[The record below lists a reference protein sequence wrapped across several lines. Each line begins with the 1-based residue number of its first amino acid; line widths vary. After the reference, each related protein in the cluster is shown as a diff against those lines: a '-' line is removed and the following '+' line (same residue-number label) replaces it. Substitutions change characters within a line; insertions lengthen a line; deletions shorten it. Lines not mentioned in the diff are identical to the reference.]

1 MTESEGKTLAE
12 RYCSGAEH
20 CCLEV
25 RQMLERRKAES
36 TDIERI
42 IKYLIKEGYIDES
55 RYAAAFVHDKVRFAK
70 WGRAKIAQA
79 LWQKRIP
86 AGVAD
91 EALASIDEDEYMAAL
106 KDVVASRYRQ
116 TKGAAEYERK
126 MKTMKSVCSRG
137 YEPALV
143 RRVLS
148 MSDTPDIDCKL

>member
-25 RQMLERRKAES
+25 RAMLERHKAES
-36 TDIERI
+36 GDIDRI
-42 IKYLIKEGYIDES
+42 IKHLITEGYIDES
-55 RYAAAFVHDKVRFAK
+55 RYSRAFVHDKVRFAK

-86 AGVAD
+86 QGIAD
-91 EALASIDEDEYMAAL
+91 DELASIDEDEYMAAL
-106 KDVVASRYRQ
+106 KDVVQSRYRQ
-116 TKGAAEYERK
+116 TKGATEYERK
-126 MKTMKSVCSRG
+126 MKTMKTVCSRG

-143 RRVLS
+143 RKV
-148 MSDTPDIDCKL
+148 MNTYE

>member
-20 CCLEV
+20 CCQEV
-25 RQMLERRKAES
+25 RQMLERHKAENA
-36 TDIERI
+36 DIERI
-42 IKYLIKEGYIDES
+42 IRHLVKEGYIDES

-70 WGRAKIAQA
+70 WGRVKIAQA

-86 AGVAD
+86 SGVAD
-91 EALASIDEDEYMAAL
+91 EALATIDEDEYMAAL

-116 TKGAAEYERK
+116 TKGATEYERK
-126 MKTMKSVCSRG
+126 IKTMKSVCSRG

>member
-25 RQMLERRKAES
+25 RAMLERHKAES
-36 TDIERI
+36 GDIDRI
-42 IKYLIKEGYIDES
+42 IKHLITEGYIDES
-55 RYAAAFVHDKVRFAK
+55 RYSRAFVHDKVRFAK

-86 AGVAD
+86 QGIAD

-106 KDVVASRYRQ
+106 NDVVQSRYRQ
-116 TKGAAEYERK
+116 TKGATEYERK
-126 MKTMKSVCSRG
+126 MKTMKTVCSRG

-143 RRVLS
+143 RKV
-148 MSDTPDIDCKL
+148 MSSYE

>member
-1 MTESEGKTLAE
+1 
-12 RYCSGAEH
+12 
-20 CCLEV
+20 
-25 RQMLERRKAES
+25 
-36 TDIERI
+36 
-42 IKYLIKEGYIDES
+42 
-55 RYAAAFVHDKVRFAK
+55 VHDKVRFAK

-116 TKGAAEYERK
+116 TKGATEYELK
-126 MKTMKSVCSRG
+126 IKTMKSVCSRG

-148 MSDTPDIDCKL
+148 MSDTPDIDC

>member
-20 CCLEV
+20 CCQEV

-36 TDIERI
+36 ADIERI

-86 AGVAD
+86 ADVAD

-116 TKGAAEYERK
+116 TKGATEYERK
-126 MKTMKSVCSRG
+126 IKTMKSVCSRG

-148 MSDTPDIDCKL
+148 MSDTPDIDR

>member
-36 TDIERI
+36 ADIERI

-70 WGRAKIAQA
+70 WGRVKIAQA

-106 KDVVASRYRQ
+106 KEVAQSRYRQ
-116 TKGAAEYERK
+116 TKGATEYERK
-126 MKTMKSVCSRG
+126 IKTMKSVCSRG

-148 MSDTPDIDCKL
+148 MSDTPDIDC

>member
-25 RQMLERRKAES
+25 RAMLERHKAES
-36 TDIERI
+36 SDIDRI
-42 IKYLIKEGYIDES
+42 IKHLITEGYIDES
-55 RYAAAFVHDKVRFAK
+55 RYSRAFVHDKVRFAK

-86 AGVAD
+86 QGIAD
-91 EALASIDEDEYMAAL
+91 DALASIDEDEYMAAL
-106 KDVVASRYRQ
+106 KDVVQSRYRQ
-116 TKGAAEYERK
+116 TKGVTEYERK
-126 MKTMKSVCSRG
+126 MKTMKTVCSRG

-143 RRVLS
+143 RKV
-148 MSDTPDIDCKL
+148 MNTYE

>member
-36 TDIERI
+36 ADIERI

-86 AGVAD
+86 TCVAD

-116 TKGAAEYERK
+116 TKGATEYERK
-126 MKTMKSVCSRG
+126 IKTMKSVCSRG

-148 MSDTPDIDCKL
+148 MSDTPDIDC

>member
-36 TDIERI
+36 ADIERI

-91 EALASIDEDEYMAAL
+91 EALASIDEDEYMAVL

-116 TKGAAEYERK
+116 TKGATEYERK
-126 MKTMKSVCSRG
+126 IKTMKSVCSRG

-148 MSDTPDIDCKL
+148 MSDTPDIDC

>member
-36 TDIERI
+36 ADIERI

-91 EALASIDEDEYMAAL
+91 EALASIDEGEYMAAL

-116 TKGAAEYERK
+116 TKGATEYERK
-126 MKTMKSVCSRG
+126 IKTMKSVCSRG

-148 MSDTPDIDCKL
+148 MSDTPDIDC

>member
-25 RQMLERRKAES
+25 RAMLERHKAES
-36 TDIERI
+36 GDIDRI
-42 IKYLIKEGYIDES
+42 IKHLITEGYIDES
-55 RYAAAFVHDKVRFAK
+55 RYSRAFVHDKVRFAK

-86 AGVAD
+86 QGIAD
-91 EALASIDEDEYMAAL
+91 DALASIDEDEYMAAL
-106 KDVVASRYRQ
+106 KDVVQSRYRQ
-116 TKGAAEYERK
+116 TKGATEYERK
-126 MKTMKSVCSRG
+126 MKTMKTVCSRG

-143 RRVLS
+143 RKV
-148 MSDTPDIDCKL
+148 MNTYE

>member
-42 IKYLIKEGYIDES
+42 IRYLIKEGYIDES

-91 EALASIDEDEYMAAL
+91 AALASIDEDEYMAAL

-116 TKGAAEYERK
+116 TKGATEYERK
-126 MKTMKSVCSRG
+126 IKTMKSVCSRG

-148 MSDTPDIDCKL
+148 MSDTPDIDC

>member
-91 EALASIDEDEYMAAL
+91 AALASIDEDEYMAAL

-116 TKGAAEYERK
+116 TKGATEYERK

-143 RRVLS
+143 RKVLKLQDS
-148 MSDTPDIDCKL
+148 SDD